1 MSRRE
6 CERQV
11 ALVRSGTAGDREE
24 AAGALWNLAYDAANR
39 VAIAAAGAIPPLV
52 ALVTNGAAGG
62 QEAAARALADFTSD
76 DEQNEVAVVVFEDGG
91 LAALVELVANG
102 TAGAQE
108 HAARALG
115 NLACE
120 LCFGDIWLRL

>member
-1 MSRRE
+1 MDIR
-6 CERQV
+6 
-11 ALVRSGTAGDREE
+11 
-24 AAGALWNLAYDAANR
+24 AY
-39 VAIAAAGAIPPLV
+39 
-52 ALVTNGAAGG
+52 
-62 QEAAARALADFTSD
+62 ARA
-76 DEQNEVAVVVFEDGG
+76 

>member
-11 ALVRSGTAGDREE
+11 ALVRSGSAGDREE
-24 AAGALWNLAYDAANR
+24 AAGALWNLACRNSANE
-39 VAIAAAGAIPPLV
+39 ADIYNAGGIEALV
-52 ALVTNGAAGG
+52 ALARNGAAGG

-91 LAALVELVANG
+91 LAALRALAY
-102 TAGAQE
+102 TDARIPPYAPHAGAY
-108 HAARALG
+108 LV
-115 NLACE
+115 
-120 LCFGDIWLRL
+120 FF